1 MRQATCPRIP
11 VKAST
16 GTPATPETLAREA
29 FSILDAR
36 GITVSRSKISR
47 IARDYL
53 RHAVGST
60 ATFESWLLSALHVD
74 FARVIAYA
82 DPTGET
88 AVRHVLRGTP

>member
-1 MRQATCPRIP
+1 MANPHNP

-16 GTPATPETLAREA
+16 GTPATPETLVREA
-29 FSILDAR
+29 FSVLDAR
-36 GITVSRSKISR
+36 GIEVSRSKVSR

-53 RHAVGST
+53 RRVSGSGT
-60 ATFESWLLSALHVD
+60 PFEAWLLSALRVD

-88 AVRHVLRGTP
+88 AVARVLRGASR